1 MIGDPNIEYDT
12 PLYDEEGNLIEVIEE
27 DEIFPDDPLPFP
39 ELPDEAYEGEMND
52 LAEQQGEE
60 ESNIDPVEEI
70 ISSAGEVY
78 SAARNKLVEL
88 YTQILTTGEI
98 TAEQNVELEQ
108 TLFEYSSSYNE
119 IKDKVV
125 EQEQGNN
132 DGVEIE
138 QEPEPIVTDELIEE
152 IIDRLNNGG
161 RNDLLFVDEDGRVLV
176 NGEQVPL
183 LKLIRLDVEQLYA
196 DYAQIK
202 VLVADKADIKELNAI
217 KATIGEMDV
226 DIGRIDTLLGGNLT
240 MENMASLI
248 LTSQKVTVE
257 DAFIKNAM
265 IDSVSA
271 AKVNTGTLN
280 TNLVNI
286 QSDDGS
292 LLLNGTLQQFKDANG
307 KVRIQMGKDAQ
318 GNFTFGLFDE
328 TGIGTLIDSTGIKE
342 KAIGDGLIV
351 NKMIGENANISG
363 SKLDI
368 NSVVTEVNNGANTIK
383 GTKIKLDEQ
392 NQTLDVA
399 FNSMTTTVTEQ
410 GKAVGSHTTSIN
422 IMQGQIGTLISDTE
436 IIEEGNKVTVKD
448 AYNKL
453 TLKVNEFGV
462 SLKGTQSE
470 FDNMVI
476 GTRNL
481 IANSAPSSLTG
492 YSLNTATNWS
502 YALVDCADAT
512 RGKAIRC
519 TNINKASGGVYIFP
533 IKKDGLI
540 NGATYTLSVMVRA
553 SNNNIRMTI
562 RQEQMVDSTMINMST
577 DWTLITFTSKVDTSK
592 TSKGIIFYVD
602 MNTINPGDWFELHS
616 AMFEKATK
624 PSNYMEAP
632 EDVEGQLTSLGTR
645 VKNAETKLTLDGLTT
660 IIGSTYITPTQL
672 NNKGYATTSD
682 VTQSVES
689 WVAKFNQSGGYNI
702 LYNGNFKADFRQ
714 WSNSGSNTIVKD
726 VSCPTNPTAVKL
738 VGVTGA
744 SKAVYQSIGSMEEP
758 LNIDKT
764 LVISMWGYLTSSG
777 TDGTTNPYHGFAFS
791 IIYTDG
797 TKTYPGGNFA
807 QKGYDKWNRHTATI
821 TPTTGKKIARIEFQV
836 LLRDSTKTMYATDI
850 ILSIGSTEVPYAG
863 NPNES
868 YDGITT
874 IDRDG
879 IEVTATN
886 AGTKTLMSADGFF
899 LKQLDG
905 TNLFKVDKNGLEM
918 TGKVTSTSGKIAD
931 FEITK
936 NTLFGGNLGLAG
948 PGATLNDI
956 AIWAGNADPVRAP
969 LAIYHDGELMSR
981 NYSNGYFTSI
991 AQGNIKISTA
1001 SAVITGNSTGLTIKK
1016 FDNKRYLEIAPD
1028 LIQMWTNDPTYKQ
1041 ILNITEIPSRYSFT
1055 NKVDN
1060 SIGVDGS
1067 MYLANGLAVNGNVIA
1082 NGSFHATDS
1091 MSAPTHLIPSQANTA
1106 LNFSIGGFGGSSIY
1120 GDTQGVAYLGNCII
1134 VYGNYKFTN
1143 VTANSS
1149 MSTTITFRLPFNSA
1163 PFISVTVNT
1172 STPHTSYAG
1181 AVKVSATQFD
1191 LTFHRTSATDTTV
1204 FWCAIG
1210 QRA

>member
-78 SAARNKLVEL
+78 SEARNKLVEL

-98 TAEQNVELEQ
+98 SAEQNVELEQ

-248 LTSQKVTVE
+248 LTSKKVTVE

-271 AKVNTGTLN
+271 AKINTGILN

-292 LLLNGTLQQFKDANG
+292 LILNGTLQQFKDANG

-410 GKAVGSHTTSIN
+410 GKAIGSHTTSIN

-436 IIEEGNKVTVKD
+436 IIEDGEKVTVKD
-448 AYNKL
+448 AYSKI
-453 TLKVNEFGV
+453 NESVGQV
-462 SLKGTQSE
+462 SLTVKDVESN
-470 FDNMVI
+470 FNNMKI
-476 GTRNL
+476 GAKNL
-481 IANSAPSSLTG
+481 IANSAPTDLTDWRIANG
-492 YSLNTATNWS
+492 TYWS
-502 YALVDCADAT
+502 TSLVDCVTAPM
-512 RGKAIRC
+512 GKAIRATC
-519 TNINKASGGVYIFP
+519 SAKSSGGVYKFAIN
-533 IKKDGLI
+533 KAKLI
-540 NGATYTLSVMVRA
+540 NGEVYTMSAWVRA
-553 SNNNIRMTI
+553 SKPCAMSFYNELMPKSNL
-562 RQEQMVDSTMINMST
+562 INVT
-577 DWTLITFTSKVDTSK
+577 TEWKLYTYTSVIDTSRPQWANV
-592 TSKGIIFYVD
+592 FYVT
-602 MNTINPGDWFELHS
+602 NETSEAGLWYEVHS
-616 AMFEKATK
+616 LMFENSTK
-624 PSNYMEAP
+624 NSNWSEPP
-632 EDVEGQLTSLGTR
+632 EQIANSLGALDTR
-645 VKNAETKLTLDGLTT
+645 VKNAEVKLTKDGLTT
-660 IIGSTYITPTQL
+660 LIGNSYVTPATL
-672 NNKGYATTSD
+672 DGKGYATALD
-682 VTQSVES
+682 VTQASDR
-689 WVAKFNQSGGYNI
+689 WTAKFSESGGYNE
-702 LYNGNFKADFRQ
+702 LYNGNFKNGMSF
-714 WSNSGSNTIVKD
+714 WSNVGSNTIWEQS
-726 VSCPTNPTAVKL
+726 SCPVSTTSAKIVGQL
-738 VGVTGA
+738 GVTKQLYQPIENINYQGEVTLSYWAHVSSTGA
-744 SKAVYQSIGSMEEP
+744 
-758 LNIDKT
+758 N
-764 LVISMWGYLTSSG
+764 
-777 TDGTTNPYHGFAFS
+777 GTTNPFLASQLMIEF
-791 IIYTDG
+791 TDG
-797 TKTYPGGNFA
+797 TKDYPLVAHHSKFDTWERRTLTFSSGSKRIKSIFLGI
-807 QKGYDKWNRHTATI
+807 YNRDT
-821 TPTTGKKIARIEFQV
+821 
-836 LLRDSTKTMYATDI
+836 TKTVHI
-850 ILSIGSTEVPYAG
+850 SEVIVSKGSMQVPYA
-863 NPNES
+863 PNANEVF
-868 YDGITT
+868 DGITN
-874 IDRDG
+874 ISKNG

-899 LKQLDG
+899 LKNLNG

-918 TGKVTSTSGKIAD
+918 TGKVTATSGQVAGFNISG
-931 FEITK
+931 
-936 NTLFGGNLGLAG
+936 NSLWGGNLGLAG
-948 PGATLNDI
+948 PNETETGI
-956 AIWAGNADPVRAP
+956 AIWAGNTMPERAP
-969 LAIYHDGELMSR
+969 LKIYHSGEFISDGEY
-981 NYSNGYFTSI
+981 YSGGPKTKVSIKDGQINLSDSTGNAINLAPTGVGGQFTVDGHLSCMGGINAQELQLDTSLTVNG
-991 AQGNIKISTA
+991 ISTFNGDA
-1001 SAVITGNSTGLTIKK
+1001 YITGKMKTDTTFIKATSG
-1016 FDNKRYLEIAPD
+1016 D
-1028 LIQMWTNDPTYKQ
+1028 
-1041 ILNITEIPSRYSFT
+1041 ITRDFS
-1055 NKVDN
+1055 V
-1060 SIGVDGS
+1060 
-1067 MYLANGLAVNGNVIA
+1067 GN
-1082 NGSFHATDS
+1082 
-1091 MSAPTHLIPSQANTA
+1091 
-1106 LNFSIGGFGGSSIY
+1106 FGGDDVY
-1120 GDTQGVAYLGNCII
+1120 GATQGVAYLGNCLII
-1134 VYGNYKFTN
+1134 YGSQNFTGL
-1143 VTANSS
+1143 VANEVK
-1149 MSTTITFRLPFNSA
+1149 
-1163 PFISVTVNT
+1163 SVTIKFRVNFAMSPYISLTGNT
-1172 STPHTSYAG
+1172 SVPHIIDMG
-1181 AVKVSATQFD
+1181 ATAVSSTQFT
-1191 LTFHRTSATDTTV
+1191 LNFRRTNTTDTTV
-1204 FWCAIG
+1204 FWMAFG
-1210 QRA
+1210 QRG